1 MRTLEEDFTFYEFD
15 VSLFLITTHNFFL
28 AIMSN
33 FTIFFLV
40 LLPSSFVTQTTH
52 SHEIQSSKIMRYY
65 ILSILVSSTQCFF
78 SGLSRGIVFW
88 NEYTWTISMYFDHII
103 YIVSVLPYFLW
114 RTMLFG
120 CSNPSPA
127 TKSQP
132 HSILLSV
139 VNLLR

>member
-1 MRTLEEDFTFYEFD
+1 MEFYLNTFYEFD
-15 VSLFLITTHNFFL
+15 VSLFLITTHKFFL
-28 AIMSN
+28 AIMST
-33 FTIFFLV
+33 FTIFF
-40 LLPSSFVTQTTH
+40 SCIASIFICDTNDAH

-88 NEYTWTISMYFDHII
+88 NEYTWTISMHFDHII

-120 CSNPSPA
+120 CSNQSPA

-132 HSILLSV
+132 HILLSV